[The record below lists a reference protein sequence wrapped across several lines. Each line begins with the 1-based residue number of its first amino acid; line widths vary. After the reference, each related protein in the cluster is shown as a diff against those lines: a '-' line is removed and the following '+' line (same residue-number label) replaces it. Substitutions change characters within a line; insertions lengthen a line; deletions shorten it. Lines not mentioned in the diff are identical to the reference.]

1 MTRMRMAVSQSAKI
15 SQSDNMTSA
24 LHLHAAVH
32 VIETMNPTKP
42 VAQVAPEA
50 HTSFGLDLHSSA
62 IDRVRGLLLQLH
74 GAKHLLVWCWC
85 EVRGEV
91 RWGGL
96 PAIEGEQSVV
106 VQR

>member
-74 GAKHLLVWCWC
+74 GAKHLLV
-85 EVRGEV
+85 RGEV
-91 RWGGL
+91 RWGAL